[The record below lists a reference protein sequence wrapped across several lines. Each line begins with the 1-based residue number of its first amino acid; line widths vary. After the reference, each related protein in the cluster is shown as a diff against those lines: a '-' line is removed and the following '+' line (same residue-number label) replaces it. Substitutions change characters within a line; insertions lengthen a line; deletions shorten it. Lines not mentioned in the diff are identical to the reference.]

1 MKALLS
7 APQTAMRHHSQRG
20 PRTAGKAA
28 QHSKRGEGRIP
39 RKSEREKSAQ
49 TEIFYLE
56 GLESDF
62 LTLNLLEFN
71 PCPVY

>member
-1 MKALLS
+1 MKALS

-28 QHSKRGEGRIP
+28 QQERR
-39 RKSEREKSAQ
+39 RADSEEQRRKSAQ
-49 TEIFYLE
+49 TETFYLE

-62 LTLNLLEFN
+62 STLNLLELKS
-71 PCPVY
+71 CTVAVVDS

>member
-20 PRTAGKAA
+20 PTEGKAA
-28 QHSKRGEGRIP
+28 QHSKRGEERIP

-62 LTLNLLEFN
+62 LTLNLLEFI